1 MTSLARWMD
10 GKVSLIAIIFLFW
23 TVFWV
28 LNGGDKFFN
37 GEYVANLDDW
47 SAKGVLVDSDGR
59 TTHTLHP
66 METVGPFGVNR
77 DAQMIGFFQRIY
89 LPDVVALGSLYGI
102 AVAELSLGLA
112 FLVLLVWSFLPEDR
126 KQKPGLLADRTFH
139 RMAFKGS
146 MLIFV
151 LFAIGD
157 NLFGER
163 TELWEH
169 GTFLV
174 LCLITYELWQ
184 RADRYLPKR
193 RGFVGHSRTRRG
205 PQRAQTG
212 IRRENPSREE
222 YDIDLQ
228 ALCQAETVNAHR

>member
-1 MTSLARWMD
+1 MTSLAHWMD
-10 GKVSLIAIIFLFW
+10 GKVSLITVIFLFW

-28 LNGGDKFFN
+28 LNGADKFFN
-37 GEYVANLDDW
+37 GEFVANLEDW

-77 DAQMIGFFQRIY
+77 DAQMIGFYQRIY
-89 LPDVVALGSLYGI
+89 LPHEVALVSLYGI
-102 AVAELSLGLA
+102 AALELSLGLA
-112 FLVLLVWSFLPEDR
+112 FLILLVWSFLPEER
-126 KQKPGLLADRTFH
+126 KQKVGLLADRTFH
-139 RMAFKGS
+139 RMAFKGT

-151 LFAIGD
+151 LFTIGD

-174 LCLITYELWQ
+174 LCLVTYELWQ
-184 RADRYLPKR
+184 RADRYLSKKR
-193 RGFVGHSRTRRG
+193 EFAGHHLVRQRSQLRRHVYHLAGRTE
-205 PQRAQTG
+205 AEKKVSA
-212 IRRENPSREE
+212 IR
-222 YDIDLQ
+222 
-228 ALCQAETVNAHR
+228 